1 MGLAQQALEVAPVKV
16 RELKKYFSLSDY
28 TDLKKMI
35 PQICL
40 YFSRYLNRCNRFII
54 GVIKDFLAFQK
65 S

>member
-1 MGLAQQALEVAPVKV
+1 MGLAQQALEIAPAIG
-16 RELKKYFSLSDY
+16 RGLKKHFWPPDY

-35 PQICL
+35 PQISL

-54 GVIKDFLAFQK
+54 GVIKDFWAFQK